1 MNKKLLIISIII
13 TLIYSIITL
22 NTVLHHEVWADEAQV
37 WQICTH
43 LSIKDLLIHLKNE
56 GHPALFYLMIM
67 PFAKL
72 FSDIIY
78 MKLLCWLF
86 MCFSVFLLLYYS
98 PFKLYTK
105 IAIILSAGFLY
116 FFPVLAR
123 NYSIIPFLVFLA
135 AILYKK
141 SKQYPILY
149 AIILALIANTHIIM
163 FMFTICLGIIFYYE
177 NIILEIRKGFS
188 NKLIKNFIA
197 ILIIIIG
204 LLFIFFELS
213 NTPNSNVFLEIN
225 IYNNLLVTLRIF
237 LLFFINSYNYD
248 IGLNTALNNPI
259 LDLLSIL
266 FLIILYILLFINLLI
281 NNKKLFAVALL
292 SIGFQLGIYI
302 FAYNSFVY
310 VNRIFCAHIILI
322 FCFWVLLQNNNFKPK
337 YKIFGKKSIN
347 ILLTLFFM
355 LTIYNGINYTKLDL
369 SLNYSGAK
377 ETADYIRANI
387 NPNNSVIIIDNE
399 PYMISLVYY
408 LRDTHRIYSAFRKK
422 YLDYVR
428 WDNITVSNYADLGWS
443 KYIEYLKETDKRD
456 YYVIN
461 VSSDKRHL
469 LEKTQ
474 KDYFKLIFKSKKAVE
489 PFEGYR
495 IFKFIG
501 HQNN

>member
-13 TLIYSIITL
+13 TIIYGLITL
-22 NTVLHHEVWADEAQV
+22 NTILHHEVWADEAQV
-37 WQICTH
+37 WQLCTN
-43 LSIKDLLIHLKNE
+43 LTVKDLLIHLKNE
-56 GHPALFYLMIM
+56 GHPALFYFIVM

-86 MCFSVFLLLYYS
+86 MCFSVFLLLYFS

-135 AILYKK
+135 AVLYKK

-149 AIILALIANTHIIM
+149 AIVLALLANTHIIM
-163 FMFTICLGIIFYYE
+163 FMFTICLGTIFYYE
-177 NIILEIRKGFS
+177 NIILEIRNGF
-188 NKLIKNFIA
+188 NKKIIKYFIGL
-197 ILIIIIG
+197 LIIIAG
-204 LLFIFFELS
+204 LFFVFIELS
-213 NTPNSNVFLEIN
+213 NTQNSNVFLKIDTTN
-225 IYNNLLVTLRIF
+225 ILLASLRIF

-248 IGLNTALNNPI
+248 IGLNTALNNPL
-259 LDLLSIL
+259 LDLFLIL
-266 FLIILYILLFINLLI
+266 FLMILYISLLINLFI
-281 NNKKLFAVALL
+281 NNKKLFTVALL

-310 VNRIFCAHIILI
+310 VNRIFCAHLILI
-322 FCFWVLLQNNNFKPK
+322 YCFWILLEDNNFKPQ
-337 YKIFGKKSIN
+337 YKILGKKSIN

-355 LTIYNGINYTKLDL
+355 LTIYNGVNYTKLDL
-369 SLNYSGAK
+369 KLNYSGAK
-377 ETADYIRANI
+377 ETAEFIRVNI

-408 LRDTHRIYSAFRKK
+408 LRDTHKIYSTFRKQ
-422 YLDYVR
+422 YLKYVR
-428 WDNITVSNYADLGWS
+428 WDNITRSNYADLGWS

-461 VSSDKRHL
+461 VSSDKKHS

-474 KDYFKLIFKSKKAVE
+474 KDYFKLMFTSQKSVE

-495 IFKFIG
+495 IYKYIG
-501 HQNN
+501 KSI